1 MSSLKKCVNVINTT
15 IIHSFKSWSTLSF
28 FFILSGTFFWDII
41 MLYIIQKYYEQFICL
56 KKSKASKFY
65 ILEERNTFNNT
76 TFFYYKYNYKT
87 LFSLSL
93 RLQILSFITYSQSFP
108 RVRNTYVSSQEIPAW
123 VNDRSWKTRRSP
135 SVRAEGR
142 PARPR
147 DEDRQR
153 LERGMEAS
161 SIIIDEADRA

>member
-1 MSSLKKCVNVINTT
+1 
-15 IIHSFKSWSTLSF
+15 
-28 FFILSGTFFWDII
+28 

-108 RVRNTYVSSQEIPAW
+108 RVRNTYVSSQEIPA
-123 VNDRSWKTRRSP
+123 
-135 SVRAEGR
+135 
-142 PARPR
+142 
-147 DEDRQR
+147 
-153 LERGMEAS
+153 
-161 SIIIDEADRA
+161 